1 MSVLVDERSRIL
13 VQGITGRQGSLH
25 TKLMLEYGSKV
36 VAGVTPGKS
45 GEVVHGVPV
54 FGTVRKACEER
65 EPNVSVLFVPA
76 MWTLEALKEAADSA
90 IPLIV
95 IITEHVPVLDTMRM
109 RAYVEEAGV
118 QMVGPNSIGVISPGK
133 TKVGIMPGMLYN
145 PGRVGVISRSGTLS
159 HETASLLL
167 ERGLGLST
175 SIGMGGDPIHGI
187 GFVEGLKLFAEDP
200 ETDLVV
206 ILGEIGGGAEERA
219 AAYLQS
225 NGYPKPVVAFVA
237 GRTAPPEKRMGH
249 AGAIIREGEGT
260 AKEKIAAF
268 EAAGVEVAESLRNL
282 IDKVEEELIK

>member
-1 MSVLVDERSRIL
+1 MSVLVDKSSRIL

-25 TKLMLEYGSKV
+25 TQLILEYGSQV
-36 VAGVTPGKS
+36 VAGVTPGKG
-45 GEVVHGVPV
+45 GEQIHGVPV
-54 FGTVRKACEER
+54 FDTVQEACER
-65 EPNVSVLFVPA
+65 AHPNVTVIFVPA
-76 MWTLEALKEAADSA
+76 MWTLEAVQEAADA
-90 IPLIV
+90 AMPLIV
-95 IITEHVPVLDTMRM
+95 VITEHVPVLDTMRM
-109 RAYVEEAGV
+109 RAIVKKAGV

-133 TKVGIMPGMLYN
+133 CKVGIMPGMLYS

-159 HETASLLL
+159 HETASLLM

-187 GFVEGLKLFAEDP
+187 GFEGGLRLFAEDE
-200 ETDLVV
+200 ETDLIV

-219 AAYLQS
+219 AAYLRG
-225 NGYPKPVVAFVA
+225 NGYPKPVLAFVA

-268 EAAGVEVAESLRNL
+268 ENAGVVVAQSLREL
-282 IDKVEEELIK
+282 IDLVEDKIK

>member
-25 TKLMLEYGSKV
+25 TQLMLEYGSQIV
-36 VAGVTPGKS
+36 SGVTPGKG
-45 GEVVHGVPV
+45 GEKVYDVPV
-54 FGTVRKACEER
+54 FDTVQEACEYTR
-65 EPNVSVLFVPA
+65 PNVSVIFVPA
-76 MWTLEALKEAADSA
+76 MGALQAVREAADAA

-95 IITEHVPVLDTMRM
+95 VITEHVPVLDTMRM
-109 RAYVEEAGV
+109 RAIVDKAGV

-133 TKVGIMPGMLYN
+133 CKVGIMPGMLYS

-159 HETASLLL
+159 HETASLLM

-187 GFVEGLKLFAEDP
+187 GFEAGLRLFAQDE

-225 NGYPKPVVAFVA
+225 NGYPKPILAFVA

-260 AKEKIAAF
+260 AKEKIAALQG
-268 EAAGVEVAESLRNL
+268 AGVEVAQSLRDL
-282 IDKVEEELIK
+282 IDGVENKLK

>member
-25 TKLMLEYGSKV
+25 TQLMLEYGSQIV
-36 VAGVTPGKS
+36 SGVTPGKG
-45 GEVVHGVPV
+45 GEKVYDVPV
-54 FGTVRKACEER
+54 FDTVQEACEQTR
-65 EPNVSVLFVPA
+65 PNVSVIFVPA
-76 MWTLEALKEAADSA
+76 MGTLQAVREAADAA

-95 IITEHVPVLDTMRM
+95 VITEHVPVLDTMRM
-109 RAYVEEAGV
+109 RAIVDKAGV

-133 TKVGIMPGMLYN
+133 CKAGIMPGMLYS

-159 HETASLLL
+159 HETASLLM

-175 SIGMGGDPIHGI
+175 SIGMGGDPIHGV
-187 GFVEGLKLFAEDP
+187 GFEAGLRLFAQDE

-225 NGYPKPVVAFVA
+225 NGYPKPILAFVA

-260 AKEKIAAF
+260 AKEKIAALQG
-268 EAAGVEVAESLRNL
+268 AGVEVAQSLRDL
-282 IDKVEEELIK
+282 IDGVENKLK